1 VKRDFHEKDHRDHTP
16 RKDRGFVQRQKTS
29 KKNQMK
35 NDLKNIVDNMNA
47 GNYNDYDVD
56 DYDDDNWKD

>member
-1 VKRDFHEKDHRDHTP
+1 MKRDFHEKDHRDHTP

>member
-16 RKDRGFVQRQKTS
+16 RKDRGFVERQKKS

-35 NDLKNIVDNMNA
+35 NDLKNIVDNMNSA
-47 GNYNDYDVD
+47 NYNDYDLD
-56 DYDDDNWKD
+56 DYEDDNWKD

>member
-1 VKRDFHEKDHRDHTP
+1 MKRDFHEKDHRDHTP

-35 NDLKNIVDNMNA
+35 NDLKNMVDNMNA
-47 GNYNDYDVD
+47 ANYNDYDVD
-56 DYDDDNWKD
+56 DYDDDN

>member
-1 VKRDFHEKDHRDHTP
+1 MKRDFHEKDHRDHTP
-16 RKDRGFVQRQKTS
+16 RKDRGFIQRQKTS

>member
-1 VKRDFHEKDHRDHTP
+1 MKRDFHEKDHRDHTP

-47 GNYNDYDVD
+47 GNYNDSIS
-56 DYDDDNWKD
+56 